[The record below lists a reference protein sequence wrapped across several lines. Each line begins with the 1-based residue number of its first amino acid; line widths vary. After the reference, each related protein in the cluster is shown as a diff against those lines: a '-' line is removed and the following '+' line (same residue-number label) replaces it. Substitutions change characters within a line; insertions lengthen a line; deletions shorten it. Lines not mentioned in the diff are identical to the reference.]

1 MGPEGAPFF
10 CCSIPHQRKLTEGR
24 GEERGEGGGGEEREE
39 RRGGG
44 GGEGGKERGREG
56 DEMWRE
62 VGLTV
67 EGNESINKGSPP
79 SHTHLLTASMEPFLS
94 FRKSLE
100 QHTSLI
106 CG

>member
-44 GGEGGKERGREG
+44 RRGRKGEGEGG
-56 DEMWRE
+56 
-62 VGLTV
+62 
-67 EGNESINKGSPP
+67 
-79 SHTHLLTASMEPFLS
+79 
-94 FRKSLE
+94 
-100 QHTSLI
+100 
-106 CG
+106 